1 MSSRER
7 FFDFVEIKG
16 MSSTLNF
23 ETLCGRNDKITNTTN
38 LGLESNLKQKAS
50 SGY

>member
-1 MSSRER
+1 MSSRGR
-7 FFDFVEIKG
+7 FLDFVEIKWDVVD
-16 MSSTLNF
+16 F
-23 ETLCGRNDKITNTTN
+23 ELCGRNDKITNTTN